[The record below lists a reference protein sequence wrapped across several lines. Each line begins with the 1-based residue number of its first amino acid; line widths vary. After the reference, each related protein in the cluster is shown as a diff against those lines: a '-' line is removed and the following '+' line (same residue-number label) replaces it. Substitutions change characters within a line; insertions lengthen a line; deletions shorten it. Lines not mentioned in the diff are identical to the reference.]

1 MQKHQLTQKQSLR
14 QIISQQTIQ
23 LMKLIELSNNG
34 LEEEIMKELEENP
47 ALEVDHEEDQ
57 YEMDESNPLVDE
69 YDNPEDADYEQ
80 SDEVESPFESDEL
93 NEYYE
98 DEDGDQYN
106 IEEYSYRER
115 SSSSNGSTQNFDPYI
130 ASVPSYHEYLMSQ
143 LQDFT
148 LTEKE
153 HLIAQFVIGYIDD
166 SGYLST
172 DLQTIATDFLL
183 SYNRSITV
191 KQIEDL
197 LKKVLHQMDPPGVG
211 GRNLQE
217 VLLIQIDRREDCKH
231 KQVATQ
237 IIRDYFDEF
246 SKKQYSKIITK
257 LNISKKLLTETLEF
271 ITQLNPKPIF
281 HIVTPDLKTQEI
293 IPDFI
298 ITVQGNQLD
307 LQLNNPYIP
316 KLKISDDFRSNYMR
330 YQSNISKEQREE
342 AERFIKENI
351 DGASQFIQALNLR
364 ELILYNTMKAI
375 MEKQRSYFLTGDV
388 KNLKPMI
395 LKDIAEE
402 VNVDISTISRVS
414 NSKYVQ
420 TPYGIIPLK
429 QLFSES
435 IGDGKTSSLEIK
447 ELIRELIANEDPQ
460 HPYQDEEIR
469 KILTDQGYS
478 IARRTVSKYRKQM
491 NIPVSRLRVKL

>member
-47 ALEVDHEEDQ
+47 ALEVDHDEDQ
-57 YEMDESNPLVDE
+57 YEMDDSNPLIDE
-69 YDNPEDADYEQ
+69 YDNPEDKDYDQ
-80 SDEVESPFESDEL
+80 SSEIESPFESGEL
-93 NEYYE
+93 QEYYE
-98 DEDGDQYN
+98 NESDDQYDF
-106 IEEYSYRER
+106 EEYSYSATSR
-115 SSSSNGSTQNFDPYI
+115 SGNNNTQNFDPFI
-130 ASVPSYHEYLMSQ
+130 ASVPSYHEYLISQ

-148 LTEKE
+148 LTKE
-153 HLIAQFVIGYIDD
+153 ERLIAQFIIGYIDD
-166 SGYLST
+166 SGYLET
-172 DLQTIATDFLL
+172 ELQTISTDFLL
-183 SYNRSITV
+183 NYNRSITIE
-191 KQIEDL
+191 QIENL
-197 LKKVLHQMDPPGVG
+197 LKKIVHQMDPPGVG
-211 GRNLQE
+211 ARNLQE
-217 VLLIQIDRREDCKH
+217 VLLIQIGRREDCKH
-231 KQVATQ
+231 KQLATQ
-237 IIRDYFDEF
+237 IIRDCFDEF
-246 SKKQYSKIITK
+246 SKKQYPKIIKK
-257 LNISKKLLTETLEF
+257 LNISKKLLTETLDF

-316 KLKISDDFRSNYMR
+316 KLKISDDFRSNFMR
-330 YQSNISKEQREE
+330 YQHNITKEQREE

-351 DGASQFIQALNLR
+351 DEASQFIQALNLR
-364 ELILYNTMKAI
+364 ELILYNTMKTI

-388 KNLKPMI
+388 KKLKPMI
-395 LKDIAEE
+395 LKDIADE

-435 IGDGKTSSLEIK
+435 IGDGKTSSVEIK
-447 ELIRELIANEDPQ
+447 ELIRELIANENPQ
-460 HPYQDEEIR
+460 QPYQDEEIQ
-469 KILTDQGYS
+469 KILADQGYS

>member
-47 ALEVDHEEDQ
+47 ALEVDHDEDQ
-57 YEMDESNPLVDE
+57 YEIDDSVPLDDE
-69 YDNPEDADYEQ
+69 YDNPEDTDFDQ
-80 SDEVESPFESDEL
+80 SDEIESPFESDEL
-93 NEYYE
+93 KEFY
-98 DEDGDQYN
+98 DDDTGDQYEF
-106 IEEYSYRER
+106 EEYSYTET
-115 SSSSNGSTQNFDPYI
+115 SGSRNRDTQNFDPYI
-130 ASVPSYHEYLMSQ
+130 ASVPSYHEYLISQ

-153 HLIAQFVIGYIDD
+153 RLIAQFIIGYIDD
-166 SGYLST
+166 SGYLGT

-191 KQIEDL
+191 EQIESIL
-197 LKKVLHQMDPPGVG
+197 INILHQMDPPGVG
-211 GRNLQE
+211 ARNLQE
-217 VLLIQIDRREDCKH
+217 VLLIQIDRRKDCEH
-231 KQVATQ
+231 KQLAIQ
-237 IIRDYFDEF
+237 IIRDCFDEF
-246 SKKQYSKIITK
+246 SKKQYPKIIKK
-257 LNISKKLLTETLEF
+257 LNISKKLLTETLDF

-316 KLKISDDFRSNYMR
+316 KLKISDNFRSNFMR
-330 YQSNISKEQREE
+330 NQHNISKEQREE

-351 DGASQFIQALNLR
+351 DEASQFIQALNLR

-375 MEKQRSYFLTGDV
+375 MEKQRSYFLTGDI

-460 HPYQDEEIR
+460 RPYQDDEIQ
-469 KILTDQGYS
+469 KILTEQGYS

-491 NIPVSRLRVKL
+491 NIPVSRLRIKL